1 MKPLLAVGFWV
12 GALFGLAGA
21 PAQAAAPAEIVFG
34 VDATYPPFES
44 IAPSGK
50 MVGFDIDLAT
60 AICDNLKARCTFLS
74 QPFSSIIPALQARKF
89 DAILSSMNKTA
100 EREKSIAFSSLMY
113 TLPTGLVAR
122 KQSGLRMTVAS
133 LKGKMVGVEIG
144 SAQEGYANTYWKP
157 NGVHVVSYM
166 TQDQVYSDLILGR
179 LDASLQ
185 DSVQADYGFLRTPT
199 GKPFALV
206 GTISDDPHHVISAF
220 TGIGLRKD
228 EPELLARINA
238 AIAAIHADGTYD
250 RLQAKYFTIDIYQPP
265 RVGTDRMTL
274 RRH

>member
-1 MKPLLAVGFWV
+1 MKTLLTAGVLV
-12 GALFGLAGA
+12 LALSGPAA
-21 PAQAAAPAEIVFG
+21 SAQAAAPMEIKFG

-50 MVGFDIDLAT
+50 MVGFDIELAS
-60 AICDNLKARCTFLS
+60 AICDHLKAKCIFMS

-89 DAILSSMNKTA
+89 DAILSSLNKTA

-122 KQSGLRMTVAS
+122 KQSGLRMTVDS

-144 SAQEGYANTYWKP
+144 SAQEGFANAYWKP
-157 NGVHVVSYM
+157 EGVHVVSYM

-206 GTISDDPHHVISAF
+206 GTMSDDPQHLISAF
-220 TGIGLRKD
+220 TGIGMRKD
-228 EPELLARINA
+228 EPELLAKINE
-238 AIAAIHADGTYD
+238 AIAAIHANGTYD
-250 RLQAKYFTIDIYQPP
+250 RLQAKYFTINIYQPAA
-265 RVGTDRMTL
+265 GG
-274 RRH
+274 H